1 MKLVLQN
8 FQALSQAAA
17 VPECDCPA
25 GSTVKGEIEGQS
37 VIKYPG

>member
-1 MKLVLQN
+1 MKLGLQN

-25 GSTVKGEIEGQS
+25 GSTVKGDIEGKP
-37 VIKYPG
+37 VLKYPG